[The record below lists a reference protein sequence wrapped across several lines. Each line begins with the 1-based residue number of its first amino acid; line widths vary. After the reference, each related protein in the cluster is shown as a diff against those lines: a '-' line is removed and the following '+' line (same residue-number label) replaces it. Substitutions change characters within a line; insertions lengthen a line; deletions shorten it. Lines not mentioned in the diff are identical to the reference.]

1 MRAIFRLAKLNIL
14 ILLTY
19 TTRSVQMD
27 APRTTFPR
35 EWYGTGLQ
43 HSNENGMNHSDKIAA
58 DKTSLGFEFQDFVYI
73 EKLIEL
79 GPGQTLGLELHD
91 DIHVETAAD
100 DTSIEDVQL
109 IQVKHS
115 VDPGNITDRDIDLWK
130 TIHNWLKLVPSLPPS
145 RKIKFQ
151 LYTNKSLNN
160 QAFVSLLKAPRQ
172 NIQAIIDHIKKTNQ
186 EISEAE
192 LKKKSS
198 EPSNPLAKYVKSV
211 SQASDEDLKFIF
223 ERFEFHSDSS
233 SIIARISSALLKLSI
248 PASRL
253 EDTRKHVIGAFKE
266 SKFSRIIKGEKV
278 VITFD
283 DFRSDMG
290 FDRIVRSARAEPAD
304 FDRFVDIYYSYQ
316 RPDKLSFSTSNFHD
330 QLKDIGISD
339 EEIVDRGV
347 EMMLAEQFMES
358 LRDAGSFSASEN
370 SRLENKAVSHWKL
383 LHSQSHR
390 STKEHDEAAHKQA
403 SQGCY
408 GQTMSN
414 HLKAGDIE
422 LPSNLSC
429 GKYIK
434 LSNLPRIGWR
444 NNWQSKFKK

>member
-1 MRAIFRLAKLNIL
+1 
-14 ILLTY
+14 
-19 TTRSVQMD
+19 MD
-27 APRTTFPR
+27 
-35 EWYGTGLQ
+35 
-43 HSNENGMNHSDKIAA
+43 HSEKIAA
-58 DKTSLGFEFQDFVYI
+58 DKTSLGFDFQDLVYI

-79 GPGQTLGLELHD
+79 KPGQTLGLELHD

-100 DTSIEDVQL
+100 NASIEDLLL

-115 VDPGNITDRDIDLWK
+115 VNPGNITDRDVDLWK
-130 TIHNWLKLVPSLPPS
+130 TIHNWLKLVPGLPAY
-145 RKIKFQ
+145 RALTFQ

-160 QAFVSLLKAPRQ
+160 QAFVSLLKASRQ
-172 NIQAIIDHIKKTNQ
+172 DIQAIIDHIRMTDQ
-186 EISEAE
+186 EISAAE
-192 LKKKSS
+192 SIKQPDKS
-198 EPSNPLAKYVKSV
+198 PNPLAKYVKSV
-211 SQASDEDLKFIF
+211 SQASNEELKFLF

-233 SIIARISSALLKLSI
+233 SIITRISSALRQLSI
-248 PASRL
+248 PKSRL

-283 DFRSDMG
+283 DFRIGMG

-316 RPDKLSFSTSNFHD
+316 RPDTLSFSNSKFHD

-339 EEIVDRGV
+339 EEIVDRGI

-358 LRDAGSFSASEN
+358 LRDAGSFSASDN
-370 SRLENKAVSHWKL
+370 VRLENKAISEWQL
-383 LHSQSHR
+383 LHKKSHR
-390 STKEHDEAAHKQA
+390 STKADDEAAHRQA
-403 SQGCY
+403 SLDCY
-408 GQTMSN
+408 DQTMGN
-414 HLKAGDIE
+414 PLRADDIQ

-444 NNWQSKFKK
+444 KNWQGTFKK

>member
-1 MRAIFRLAKLNIL
+1 
-14 ILLTY
+14 
-19 TTRSVQMD
+19 
-27 APRTTFPR
+27 
-35 EWYGTGLQ
+35 
-43 HSNENGMNHSDKIAA
+43 MNHSEKIAA

-79 GPGQTLGLELHD
+79 RPGQTLGLELHD
-91 DIHVETAAD
+91 DIHVETAAED
-100 DTSIEDVQL
+100 ASIKDLLL

-115 VDPGNITDRDIDLWK
+115 VDPGNVTDRDIDLWK
-130 TIHNWLKLVPSLPPS
+130 TIYNWLKLVPGLPPY
-145 RKIKFQ
+145 RTLTFQ

-160 QAFVSLLKAPRQ
+160 QKFVSLLKAPRQ
-172 NIQAIIDHIKKTNQ
+172 NIQAILDHIRTTHQ
-186 EISEAE
+186 DISEVE
-192 LKKKSS
+192 SKKKADES
-198 EPSNPLAKYVKSV
+198 PNPLAKYVKYV
-211 SQASDEDLKFIF
+211 SQSTDEELKFIF
-223 ERFEFHSDSS
+223 ERFEFHPDNA
-233 SIIARISSALLKLSI
+233 SIITKISSELRRLSI
-248 PASRL
+248 PPSRL

-266 SKFSRIIKGEKV
+266 SKFSRIIEGKKV

-283 DFRSDMG
+283 DFHTEMG

-316 RPDKLSFSTSNFHD
+316 RPDELSFSSSNFHH

-358 LRDAGSFSASEN
+358 LRDAGSFSATEN
-370 SRLENKAVSHWKL
+370 SRLENRAFSDWQL
-383 LHSQSHR
+383 LHNQSHR
-390 STKEHDEAAHKQA
+390 NTKEDDEAAHQQA

-408 GQTMSN
+408 DQTMRN
-414 HLKAGDIE
+414 PLKAGDIE

-444 NNWQSKFKK
+444 KNWQSRFKK